1 MDNSTRRS
9 FIQAGAAM
17 AVGAQ
22 ASRILGANDRVNV
35 AIIGLGGRGTN
46 HVDSYVKV
54 TNGRVAGLCDVN
66 QAALEKAQARV
77 LKATQETPKGF
88 DDMRK
93 VFEDKS
99 IDAVSFATP
108 NHWHALGSIWAM
120 QAGKDVYCEKPA
132 SHNLFEGYQMIAA
145 ARKYGRMLQ
154 IGSQWRTIEH
164 CQKAVQLMREGVI
177 GKIYMAKGLCFKTR
191 RSIGRKPDTPT
202 PPGVDWSQF
211 LGPAPLRPF
220 NELRFRYN
228 WHWFWDTGNGDLGNQ
243 GVHQTDIVLWGLGKT
258 TLPKY
263 TMSMGGKLVYDDDQ
277 ETPNTQMCTYDWGD
291 GIQAQFEVRGL
302 PTGPEGGL
310 LNRGGNTIGNLFF
323 GSDGFLSLDGSGFQV
338 YKGDRGEKVMDVP
351 AARGDSTVAHMQNFL
366 DAVRSRK
373 HESLNADIE
382 VGMRAAAICHF
393 ANISYRL
400 GRRVTWDDAAR
411 KFVGDAE
418 ANKMITRDY
427 RKPYVVPEK
436 V

>member
-1 MDNSTRRS
+1 MENTTRRS
-9 FIQAGAAM
+9 FFQAGAAM

-22 ASRILGANDRVNV
+22 ASRILGANDRVNMAV
-35 AIIGLGGRGTN
+35 IGLGGRGGSHMDGYTR
-46 HVDSYVKV
+46 VE
-54 TNGRVAGLCDVN
+54 TARVAALCDIN
-66 QAALEKAQARV
+66 QAAVERGQARV
-77 LKATQETPKGF
+77 QKITQETPKSY

-93 VFEDKS
+93 VFEDKG

-132 SHNLFEGYQMIAA
+132 CHNLFEGYQMVAA

-154 IGSQWRTIEH
+154 IGSQGRTLAH
-164 CQKAVQLMREGVI
+164 CQQAIKLLREGII
-177 GKIYMAKGLCFKTR
+177 GKVYMAKGLCFKQR
-191 RSIGRKPDTPT
+191 LSIGRKPDSPT

-243 GVHQTDIVLWGLGKT
+243 GVHQTDIVMWGLGKT

-277 ETPNTQMCTYDWGD
+277 ETPNQQMCCYDWGD

-302 PTGPEGGL
+302 PTGPEGK
-310 LNRGGNTIGNLFF
+310 LNSRRDTVGNLFF
-323 GSDGFLSLDGSGFQV
+323 GSDGYLSLDGSGFQV
-338 YKGDRGEKVMDVP
+338 YKGHQGEKIMDVP
-351 AARGDSTVAHMQNFL
+351 AERGDSTANHMRNFL
-366 DAVRSRK
+366 AAVKSRK
-373 HESLNADIE
+373 HEDLNADIS
-382 VGMRAAAICHF
+382 VGILAAGLCHV
-393 ANISYRL
+393 ANIAYRL

-411 KFVGDAE
+411 KFTGDSD
-418 ANKMITRDY
+418 ANKMISRDY
-427 RKPYVVPEK
+427 RKPYVVPER